1 MGGDKGR
8 SDLQAWKDGQ
18 MVCVACI
25 SCVCLGIECV
35 SVVCMCMC
43 GMCIVEVR
51 SMVSVKGECSMW
63 CV

>member
-1 MGGDKGR
+1 MEGR
-8 SDLQAWKDGQ
+8 TDG
-18 MVCVACI
+18 VCCMHFM
-25 SCVCLGIECV
+25 CVSMCGIECV

-43 GMCIVEVR
+43 GMCIVEVH